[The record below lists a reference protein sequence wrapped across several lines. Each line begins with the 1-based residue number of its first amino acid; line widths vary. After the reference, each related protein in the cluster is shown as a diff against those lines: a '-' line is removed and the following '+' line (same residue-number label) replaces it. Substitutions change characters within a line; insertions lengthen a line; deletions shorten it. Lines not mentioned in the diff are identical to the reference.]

1 MGPKKAKKEGNA
13 TKGKEIFTAQCAS
26 CHQLAAAGTGP
37 ALGGIY
43 NAPIAAN
50 AGFSYSSS
58 LQGKNKLKWN
68 DSNLDK
74 WIAKPSGF
82 APGNKMGF
90 AGIDGKQD
98 RLDVVAYLKANS

>member
-1 MGPKKAKKEGNA
+1 MGPKNAKKEGNA

>member
-1 MGPKKAKKEGNA
+1 MGNIIKYGPKKAKEGNA
-13 TKGKEIFTAQCAS
+13 AKGKEIFTAQCAS

-43 NAPIAAN
+43 NPPIAAN
-50 AGFSYSSS
+50 AGFSYSSA
-58 LQGKNKLKWN
+58 LQGKNKLNWN
-68 DSNLDK
+68 DSNMDK

-90 AGIDGKQD
+90 AELTESKID
-98 RLDVVAYLKANS
+98 

>member
-1 MGPKKAKKEGNA
+1 MGPKAKKEGNA
-13 TKGKEIFTAQCAS
+13 DKGKDIFTAQCAS
-26 CHQLAAAGTGP
+26 CHSLNAAGTGP

-58 LQGKNKLKWN
+58 LQAKNKLKWN
-68 DSNLDK
+68 DANLDK

-98 RLDVVAYLKANS
+98 RLDLIAYLKANS

>member
-1 MGPKKAKKEGNA
+1 MGPKAKKEGNA

-37 ALGGIY
+37 ALGGIH

-98 RLDVVAYLKANS
+98 RLDVIAYLKANS